1 METMALF
8 GSGQK
13 QDGCSTE
20 VNLSTLRL
28 RVLPPEVLQNNNI
41 ESLNLDRNK
50 LKHLTGISRLC
61 KLKKLVLSKNDIVD
75 FPKEIGNL
83 IHLEKLDL
91 NQNQIRV
98 IPEGV
103 FSCFSKLNHLR
114 LNNNRLEGLP
124 KDLAACSGSLQYLNL
139 SNNYFRVVPG
149 VVLELKRLQEFYIQN
164 NLLQQLPAELF
175 TELPL
180 KMFKANGNPL
190 REPPC
195 EVCAGGIRQ
204 IISYF
209 NQLQNCQA
217 EEDQRV
223 KTMFLG
229 TSLAGKST
237 ICKSL
242 KQRRV
247 VYMSEDERTAGIEI
261 SEFHLQGFTFLFWD
275 FAGQLEYYMTHHL
288 FITPQALVILVVNFQ
303 QYQLSNDSFK
313 ELVGFWINNL
323 FMRVPNSV
331 VLPVGTHTDV
341 CSEEEVEVKKWDI
354 VSRIQA
360 MLEERK
366 TSLAHFIANLEDNEE
381 AEIYVD
387 QWNKLKDMENCSLT
401 VRQILDL
408 VPVNCMD
415 YQDIKALQDTI
426 LEHVKNEAIFPNVVQ
441 VLPPIYKQVEA
452 AIVDM
457 VSKNEEMAEHGK

>member
-1 METMALF
+1 M
-8 GSGQK
+8 
-13 QDGCSTE
+13 
-20 VNLSTLRL
+20 NLSTLRL

-61 KLKKLVLSKNDIVD
+61 KLKKVVLSKNDIVD

-98 IPEGV
+98 IPEGI

-114 LNNNRLEGLP
+114 LNNNRLTGLP

-139 SNNYFRVVPG
+139 SNNCFRVVPE

-164 NLLQQLPAELF
+164 NLLHQLPAELF
-175 TELPL
+175 QELPL

-217 EEDQRV
+217 EEDRRV

-247 VYMSEDERTAGIEI
+247 VYMSEDERTVGIEI

-303 QYQLSNDSFK
+303 Q
-313 ELVGFWINNL
+313 
-323 FMRVPNSV
+323 
-331 VLPVGTHTDV
+331 
-341 CSEEEVEVKKWDI
+341 
-354 VSRIQA
+354 
-360 MLEERK
+360 
-366 TSLAHFIANLEDNEE
+366 
-381 AEIYVD
+381 
-387 QWNKLKDMENCSLT
+387 
-401 VRQILDL
+401 
-408 VPVNCMD
+408 
-415 YQDIKALQDTI
+415 
-426 LEHVKNEAIFPNVVQ
+426 
-441 VLPPIYKQVEA
+441 
-452 AIVDM
+452 
-457 VSKNEEMAEHGK
+457 